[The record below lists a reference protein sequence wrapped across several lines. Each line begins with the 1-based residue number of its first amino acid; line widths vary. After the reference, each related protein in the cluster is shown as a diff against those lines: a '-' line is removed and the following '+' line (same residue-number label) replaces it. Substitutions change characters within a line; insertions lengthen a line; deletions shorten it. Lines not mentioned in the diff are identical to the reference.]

1 MLHSRSLLSALA
13 ACVLVAFAAPA
24 HPLSITKPVPQVH
37 VAEWIQ
43 PGPVKLFDI
52 SAPKSAPF
60 FLIEFWATYCPGC
73 HAISPYLSQLQ
84 REYQDRGLAIIA
96 ISTEDAERVR
106 AFVRTKGGAM
116 GYAVVVDDQGATQKA
131 YTKAVNAPGIPYAF
145 LTDRQ
150 GRLVWHGVPE
160 RKSLGA
166 LVARVASPD
175 FDLATERRA
184 EKAPKLI
191 SRYFRLVRKGQDV
204 GTAAEL
210 GAQILQDAGPR
221 PRMLQQF
228 AWDLMTDR
236 SIQHRDLGLAL
247 RAAITACEGIEP
259 ADPLVTETYARAL
272 FENKRVLEAIGIQK
286 EAIAQCRDDLA
297 RRQFER
303 TLADYEQQANN
314 GK

>member
-1 MLHSRSLLSALA
+1 VLYPRPLLPVLA
-13 ACVLVAFAAPA
+13 ACVFVAFAAPA
-24 HPLSITKPVPQVH
+24 YSLSITKPVPQVH
-37 VAEWIQ
+37 IAEWVQ
-43 PGPVKLFDI
+43 PGPVKFFDI
-52 SAPKSAPF
+52 SAPQPAPF

-84 REYQDRGLAIIA
+84 REYQDKGLAIIA

-106 AFVRTKGGAM
+106 AFVRAKGEGM

-160 RKSLGA
+160 RKALGA
-166 LVARVASPD
+166 LVARVASPT
-175 FDLATERRA
+175 FDLAAERRA

-191 SRYFRLVRKGQDV
+191 SRYLRLVRKDQDV
-204 GTAAEL
+204 STAAEL
-210 GAQILQDAGPR
+210 GAQILQDAAPR

-236 SIQHRDLGLAL
+236 AIQHRDLGLAL
-247 RAAITACEGIEP
+247 RAAAAACEGIEP
-259 ADPLVTETYARAL
+259 ADPLVTETYAKAL
-272 FENKRVLEAIGIQK
+272 FENKRLREAITLQK
-286 EAIAQCRDDLA
+286 EAIAQCRNDLT

-303 TLADYEQQANN
+303 TLAEYEQQANN
-314 GK
+314 AG